1 MRRKAALQ
9 EEIETLQHQLDALK
23 DKRKETPRATSG
35 SMSFPNRRVF
45 ASSAPSPSTCS
56 IPSR

>member
-23 DKRKETPRATSG
+23 AKRKEMPRATSG

-45 ASSAPSPSTCS
+45 ASSAPSPNSWS
-56 IPSR
+56 IPSK